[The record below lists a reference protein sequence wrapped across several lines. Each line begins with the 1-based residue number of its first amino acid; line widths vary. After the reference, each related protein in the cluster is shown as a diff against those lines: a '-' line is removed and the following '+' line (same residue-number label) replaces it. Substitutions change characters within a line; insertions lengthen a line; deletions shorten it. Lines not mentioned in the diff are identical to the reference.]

1 MKIPSQRCGVSLL
14 NNKAREVLDL
24 YLSSESTEFQAR
36 VYEIINRSGLEPDD
50 PMFLVLALTG
60 QMRVFLEAAP
70 EELGQLLTEWK
81 GQSAKSLSELY
92 AAITIVKETQQQQAD
107 TIARNLSGVS
117 SKCVSEI
124 KSAGMATVSAIA
136 EANQETLDQVIK
148 TKKQNEDL
156 SKTLTTLLA
165 EAKADREK
173 NLENHLALMEWINKT
188 NQRQEKVN
196 ERISDSISEVKK
208 IKQNKIWL
216 RIADG
221 FLSLPALVAFGLIL
235 VGGTWWIASQR
246 YNHPNN
252 VFGRDVVDWNIE
264 RINHCQ
270 ETENPKCTVWIVPP
284 GSPQRQE

>member
-1 MKIPSQRCGVSLL
+1 VSLL
-14 NNKAREVLDL
+14 NNKAREVLD
-24 YLSSESTEFQAR
+24 YCLSSESPEVR
-36 VYEIINRSGLEPDD
+36 SKVYKIVHSSGLEPDD
-50 PMFLVLALTG
+50 PMFLVFVLTG
-60 QMRVFLEAAP
+60 QMRILLEAAP
-70 EELGQLLTEWK
+70 LELGQLLFEWK
-81 GQSAKSLSELY
+81 EQSALSLSELY

-124 KSAGMATVSAIA
+124 KSAGMATVSAISS
-136 EANQETLDQVIK
+136 ANQETLDQVQQ

-156 SKTLTTLLA
+156 SKTITTLIA
-165 EAKADREK
+165 ETKADREK
-173 NLENHLALMEWINKT
+173 NLENMNALIEWINKT

-196 ERISDSISEVKK
+196 QQISNSISEVKK

-221 FLSLPALVAFGLIL
+221 FLSLPALVMFGLTL
-235 VGGTWWIASQR
+235 VGGTWWFGSIR

-270 ETENPKCTVWIVPP
+270 ETDNPKCTFWIVPP
-284 GSPQRQE
+284 GSPLRNE

>member
-1 MKIPSQRCGVSLL
+1 VSLL
-14 NNKAREVLDL
+14 NNKAREVLD
-24 YLSSESTEFQAR
+24 YCLSSESPEVR
-36 VYEIINRSGLEPDD
+36 SKVYEIVHSSGLEPDD
-50 PMFLVLALTG
+50 PMFLVLVLTG

-70 EELGQLLTEWK
+70 LELGQLLSEWK
-81 GQSAKSLSELY
+81 EHSAKNLSELY

-124 KSAGMATVSAIA
+124 KSAGMATVSAISS
-136 EANQETLDQVIK
+136 ANQETLDQVRQ

-156 SKTLTTLLA
+156 SKTLTTLIA
-165 EAKADREK
+165 EVKADKEK
-173 NLENHLALMEWINKT
+173 NLENMNALIERFNKT

-196 ERISDSISEVKK
+196 QQISNSISEVKK

-221 FLSLPALVAFGLIL
+221 FLSLPALVMFGLTL
-235 VGGTWWIASQR
+235 VGGTWWFGSIR

-270 ETENPKCTVWIVPP
+270 ETDNPKCTVWIVPP
-284 GSPQRQE
+284 GSPQRNQ

>member
-1 MKIPSQRCGVSLL
+1 MSLL
-14 NNKAREVLDL
+14 NNKAREVLD
-24 YLSSESTEFQAR
+24 YCLSSESPEVR
-36 VYEIINRSGLEPDD
+36 SKVYEIVNGSGLEPSD

-70 EELGQLLTEWK
+70 LELGQLLSEWK
-81 GQSAKSLSELY
+81 GQSALSLSELY
-92 AAITIVKETQQQQAD
+92 AAIAIVKETQQQQAE

-117 SKCVSEI
+117 SKCVSDI
-124 KSAGMATVSAIA
+124 KSAGMATVSAIS
-136 EANQETLDQVIK
+136 EANQETLEQVIK

-156 SKTLTTLLA
+156 SFTLTTLIA
-165 EAKADREK
+165 EVKTDREK

-196 ERISDSISEVKK
+196 QQISDSISEVRK

-221 FLSLPALVAFGLIL
+221 FLSLPALVMFGLVL
-235 VGGTWWIASQR
+235 VGGTWWIASSR